1 MGVTSQIHEYLS
13 NYMGNHVIDTL
24 QVHEAIELMNLIEE
38 SESEYDDITR
48 DTLLGVNLG
57 GTKITLNNGKT
68 IYMPINGCCED
79 CDYADHLYQMGEDA
93 ALSEGDV

>member
-1 MGVTSQIHEYLS
+1 MGAISQIHEYLS

-38 SESEYDDITR
+38 RESEYNDI
-48 DTLLGVNLG
+48 GFNLS

-79 CDYADHLYQMGEDA
+79 CDYADHLYQKGEDA
-93 ALSEGDV
+93 ALSVGDV